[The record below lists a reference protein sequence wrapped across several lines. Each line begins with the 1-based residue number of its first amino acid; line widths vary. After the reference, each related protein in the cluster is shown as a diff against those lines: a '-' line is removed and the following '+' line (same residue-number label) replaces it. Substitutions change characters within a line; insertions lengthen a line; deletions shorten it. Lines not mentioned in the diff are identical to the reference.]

1 MGHRLVFRTWT
12 YGMKQEALRRATR
25 WERDPSGGLAP
36 DVDPWILNDVMLVQ
50 TLVDWDLKG
59 EDGQPLPISIEAI
72 HAIEP
77 PELVEA
83 MIRYTQRINGVS
95 VEERKNSGGGEARE
109 GRAATRRRRPLRPD
123 GVDARRAAAAAGE
136 VRREARDLP

>member
-1 MGHRLVFRTWT
+1 MAFRTWT

-25 WERDPSGGLAP
+25 WERDPSGGLTP
-36 DVDPWILNDVMLVQ
+36 DIDPWTLNDVMLVQ

-59 EDGQPLPISIEAI
+59 EEGQPLPISVETI

-83 MIRYTQRINGVS
+83 MIGYTQRINGVS
-95 VEERKNSGGGEARE
+95 VEERKK
-109 GRAATRRRRPLRPD
+109 
-123 GVDARRAAAAAGE
+123 
-136 VRREARDLP
+136 